1 MDHLKRFVAEQL
13 DIAPNIRVGAAQLF
27 DRYGKW
33 CVQQGEQS
41 LTVQEFKA
49 KLQETLD
56 VTHTRV
62 NGRSWWRGIKF
73 RD

>member
-13 DIAPNIRVGAAQLF
+13 DVAPGITVGASQLF

-33 CVQQGEQS
+33 CVQQGEHS

-49 KLQETLD
+49 KLEEALD
-56 VTHTRV
+56 VTFLV
-62 NGRSWWRGIKF
+62 YFQNRG
-73 RD
+73 